1 MPYGGRVLK
10 PSQGGARRE
19 GRAAGPVARVS
30 DLVARVRGALALVV
44 REVLKFGVVGG
55 VAFVV
60 DIGLFN
66 LLLHA
71 GEDPV
76 LGGKPLTAGIISTS
90 VAIVVAW
97 LGNRYW
103 TFRHRRRSAVRRE
116 VVLFFAMNVIGMGIA
131 LGCLA
136 VSRYILGFDG
146 VLADNIA
153 KNGVGLVLGMVF
165 RFLAYRYVVFRGDL
179 EQSVRDDL
187 AEEDPAAD
195 IAAHAGHRTWT
206 TSPALSD
213 TRS

>member
-1 MPYGGRVLK
+1 MPYGVPVLK
-10 PSQGGARRE
+10 PSQGGARRPE
-19 GRAAGPVARVS
+19 QAGPLARVGL
-30 DLVARVRGALALVV
+30 LVARVRGALALVV
-44 REVLKFGVVGG
+44 REILKFGVVGG

-60 DIGLFN
+60 DVGLFN

-71 GEDPV
+71 GDEPV
-76 LGGKPLTAGIISTS
+76 LDGKPLTAGIISTS
-90 VAIVVAW
+90 LAIVVAW

-136 VSRYILGFDG
+136 VSRYVLGFDG
-146 VLADNIA
+146 VLADNVA

-179 EQSVRDDL
+179 EQTVKDDL
-187 AEEDPAAD
+187 ADEDPAAD
-195 IAAHAGHRTWT
+195 IAVHASQRTWT

-213 TRS
+213 SKP